1 MFLFLDFKFYE
12 KVPKNLTIFGFIVII
27 TYVFIL
33 FLKIIMTK
41 KEYLIKILEQL
52 ESVRELAPGMKIL
65 VEQWALWDNVINTL
79 ITTVENWIHSVKSEM
94 AKQKMK
100 KWLDMLEKM
109 KQIEV
114 QSAMQDEK
122 DLVELDKLIS
132 NF

>member
-1 MFLFLDFKFYE
+1 
-12 KVPKNLTIFGFIVII
+12 
-27 TYVFIL
+27 
-33 FLKIIMTK
+33 MTK